1 MLHNKIKNAAELRG
15 LEPDE
20 ILRELHQ
27 DAERQLAREYDER
40 QASKYGLK
48 SNNDEGETF
57 PQEIR
62 LIARALAYRNATLD
76 DFSQLEILLNK
87 AYKAEIDGPEAF
99 RGDSVPMESER
110 ISFYL
115 TDNSYQWLIIEAP
128 TGQTTEPE
136 GTILGACCYSTDGH
150 YKLKGQNLMKLGSI
164 RFFAVLPRYHGLC
177 IGQRLLAKVHD
188 VFRKGGCQLSLVNL
202 PSSRISLIDW
212 IQRRGYEP
220 VHEVL
225 YPFSALGHQEI
236 SRDSNDATKASDKTT
251 EPITLVQC
259 LFALVDDPTP
269 ISNAAAETTESTTS
283 STSLPAPPSQN
294 SSSSLSPSVTA
305 PSSKEKAID
314 DDDDSAQ
321 PKTSYLFRPNPARPS
336 QQTTDSSNRSEQQQA
351 RANRI
356 AEKVKRLA
364 LDDGVS
370 VHVDSN
376 TVSQREDVDS
386 LVQEELNCV
395 D

>member
-1 MLHNKIKNAAELRG
+1 M
-15 LEPDE
+15 
-20 ILRELHQ
+20 
-27 DAERQLAREYDER
+27 
-40 QASKYGLK
+40 
-48 SNNDEGETF
+48 
-57 PQEIR
+57 
-62 LIARALAYRNATLD
+62 
-76 DFSQLEILLNK
+76 
-87 AYKAEIDGPEAF
+87 
-99 RGDSVPMESER
+99 
-110 ISFYL
+110 
-115 TDNSYQWLIIEAP
+115 
-128 TGQTTEPE
+128 
-136 GTILGACCYSTDGH
+136 
-150 YKLKGQNLMKLGSI
+150 
-164 RFFAVLPRYHGLC
+164 
-177 IGQRLLAKVHD
+177 
-188 VFRKGGCQLSLVNL
+188 SLVNL

-259 LFALVDDPTP
+259 LFALVDDPTL
-269 ISNAAAETTESTTS
+269 ISNAAVETTESTTS

-314 DDDDSAQ
+314 DDDSAQ

-336 QQTTDSSNRSEQQQA
+336 KQTTDSSNRSEQQQA

-376 TVSQREDVDS
+376 TVSQKEDVDS